1 MSTTTPPPSHP
12 GPSLQTPPAEPTVFV
27 VDDNVALARSLCWLI
42 ESVQLRAESFASAQA
57 FLDQFDA
64 ARPGC
69 LLLDVRMPGMSG
81 LDLQQRL
88 AARTTTG
95 PQLPI
100 LFLSGHGDIRM
111 ALRALR
117 AGAFDFIEKPFHEQ
131 ELLDSIHYALCADAA
146 RRGQHRE
153 RAVRQALLE
162 RLTQREREVL
172 ECIVQGLSN
181 KAIAKALGLS
191 AKTVEVHRASL
202 MAKLGAHSVAA
213 LVRLALQSEADR
225 SHTGAGWSPG

>member
-1 MSTTTPPPSHP
+1 MTRTSPAPTAQPAEP
-12 GPSLQTPPAEPTVFV
+12 GPPTVFV
-27 VDDNVALARSLCWLI
+27 VDDNEALARSLRWLL
-42 ESVQLRAESFASAQA
+42 ESVQLPVQTFASAQA

-88 AARTTTG
+88 VARPTT
-95 PQLPI
+95 QVLLPI
-100 LFLSGHGDIRM
+100 LFISGHGDIRM

-117 AGAFDFIEKPFHEQ
+117 AGAFDFIEKPFREQ
-131 ELLDSIHYALCADAA
+131 ELLDRIHQALCADAA
-146 RRGQHRE
+146 RRSQHRQH
-153 RAVRQALLE
+153 AQRQALLA

-172 ECIVQGLSN
+172 DAIVQGQSN
-181 KAIAKALGLS
+181 KAIANGLGLS

-213 LVRLALQSEADR
+213 LVRLALQGQG
-225 SHTGAGWSPG
+225 GASQAGPGWSPG